1 MSKFGILNAMQKL
14 IESFKWAMNGIR
26 AVWREEV
33 NFRIELGI
41 AVLVVLF
48 GIYADFLVLEWM
60 IIIACIGAVLSAEIL
75 NTAIEDLCNKV
86 EPNTDPVIGK
96 IKDTMGGFVLVVC
109 LTSAIIGI
117 IIFSNYL

>member
-1 MSKFGILNAMQKL
+1 MTKL
-14 IESFKWAMNGIR
+14 IKSFGWAMNGLR
-26 AVWREEV
+26 TVWREEV

-41 AVLVVLF
+41 GVLVVLF
-48 GIYADFLVLEWM
+48 GIYVDFLILEWM

-75 NTAIEDLCNKV
+75 NTAIEDLCNKI

-109 LTSAIIGI
+109 IASSLIRLMII
-117 IIFSNYL
+117 SNYYWL